1 MSFVVGL
8 DAYVGKVS
16 RILSLQGKF
25 ISRDEK
31 EICRSDSMLETI
43 LNDRLSKFYRQILA
57 NQKRPSFLGLFLY
70 ILFNCLFI

>member
-31 EICRSDSMLETI
+31 EICRSDSMLVTI

-57 NQKRPSFLGLFLY
+57 N
-70 ILFNCLFI
+70 